1 MQLSIV
7 LVILGLAASQTGY
20 KTLSA
25 MNDEN
30 PLKPLGGWLSEQAL
44 DEQRRAQHTLA
55 NWTLAAEGAYAE
67 NTKRAWRADWNSFD
81 DYCRKKQQASLP
93 AMPETVKGFIDHC
106 VGVQKKAAT
115 IRRYV
120 ATITRAHKA
129 AGCANP
135 CSEEIVKL
143 ALRAAQRSITTRQ
156 KQARGLNWDAIQ
168 TYLTIEP
175 TELRDHRD
183 RAMVLVAYDGL
194 LRREEVVAV
203 QVEDLQFNTDG
214 SGTLLIRKSKTDQE
228 GEGALQ
234 YLAPDT
240 VRLLR
245 NWIGLAGITEKEV
258 FRRVIGK
265 HKVGEPL
272 TPASVVHVFQR
283 VGKWLGLP
291 TVAWRG
297 LTGHSARV
305 GVTQDL
311 VAQGMG
317 DLQICHAGRW
327 KDSRMPQRY
336 GERLRTNQ
344 GAIARLV
351 TNQGRNGSDSNSLR
365 KNHYE

>member
-1 MQLSIV
+1 
-7 LVILGLAASQTGY
+7 
-20 KTLSA
+20 
-25 MNDEN
+25 MNDGN
-30 PLKPLGGWLSEQAL
+30 ALKPLGEWLSEQAL

-55 NWTLAAEGAYAE
+55 NWTLAAQGAYAE
-67 NTKRAWRADWNSFD
+67 NTKRAWRADWNCFHT
-81 DYCRKKQQASLP
+81 YCEGTQQMSLP
-93 AMPETVKGFIDHC
+93 ASPETVKGFLDHC
-106 VGVQKKAAT
+106 VDLQKKAAT

-129 AGCANP
+129 AGCADP

-143 ALRAAQRSITTRQ
+143 ALRTAQRSMTTRQ
-156 KQARGLNWDAIQ
+156 KQAKGLNWDAIQ
-168 TYLTIEP
+168 LYLTIGP

-183 RAMVLVAYDGL
+183 RAMVLVAYDAM

-203 QVEDLQFNTDG
+203 EVDDLQFNTDG

-228 GEGALQ
+228 SEGALQ

-240 VRLLR
+240 LRLLR
-245 NWIGLAGITEKEV
+245 HWMDVAGIVDGKI

-265 HKVGEPL
+265 HTVGKPL
-272 TPASVVHVFQR
+272 TPASVVAVFQR

-291 TVAWRG
+291 REAWLG
-297 LTGHSARV
+297 FTGHSARV

-317 DLQICHAGRW
+317 DLQIAQAGRW

-336 GERLRTNQ
+336 AAQLRTKQ
-344 GAIARLV
+344 GAISKLSKLQAR
-351 TNQGRNGSDSNSLR
+351 D
-365 KNHYE
+365 

>member
-1 MQLSIV
+1 
-7 LVILGLAASQTGY
+7 
-20 KTLSA
+20 

-30 PLKPLGGWLSEQAL
+30 ALKPIGEWLSEQAL
-44 DEQRRAQHTLA
+44 TDQRRAQQSLA
-55 NWTLAAEGAYAE
+55 NWTLAAKGAYAE
-67 NTKRAWRADWNSFD
+67 NTQRAWRADWRFFYG
-81 DYCRKKQQASLP
+81 YCETSKQTALP
-93 AMPETVKGFIDHC
+93 ADPMTVKGFIGHC
-106 VGVQKKAAT
+106 VAQQKKAAT
-115 IRRYV
+115 IRRFV

-129 AGCANP
+129 AGCADP
-135 CSEEIVKL
+135 CSEEIVRL
-143 ALRAAQRSITTRQ
+143 ALRAAQRTMTTRQ

-183 RAMVLVAYDGL
+183 RAMVMVAYDGL

-203 QVEDLQFNTDG
+203 EVEDLEFNTDG

-240 VRLLR
+240 IRLLR
-245 NWIGLAGITEKEV
+245 HWICLAGITEKEV

-265 HKVGEPL
+265 QRVGEPL
-272 TPASVVHVFQR
+272 TSASVVDVFQR

-291 TVAWRG
+291 REAWRS

-305 GVTQDL
+305 GMTQDL

-317 DLQICHAGRW
+317 DLQICQAGRW

-336 GERLRTNQ
+336 GERLRTSR
-344 GAIARLV
+344 GAIASLSEA
-351 TNQGRNGSDSNSLR
+351 QGRMCAKHES
-365 KNHYE
+365 